1 MFNPILNS
9 IGLRKLLDSK
19 ILRTLLGDLL
29 RFFKQDEK
37 HLVAP
42 SLQLHGRDFVSPA
55 ELSLSVDDP
64 AVLSLGGLFSVK
76 LVIKNFVMFI
86 TIEI

>member
-1 MFNPILNS
+1 MTNPNH
-9 IGLRKLLDSK
+9 
-19 ILRTLLGDLL
+19 RTTHLKHFWGEN
-29 RFFKQDEK
+29 DEK

-76 LVIKNFVMFI
+76 VSSLFLS
-86 TIEI
+86 EA